1 MFVRVRVRV
10 LVLVSVTFGGKR
22 RRNRVEESCLGDS
35 LGVSGWGELWLIT
48 TCDGATTASS
58 AI

>member
-1 MFVRVRVRV
+1 VFVLV

-35 LGVSGWGELWLIT
+35 LGVSGGELWLIT
-48 TCDGATTASS
+48 TCDRATTASS